1 MSHLTQEFFWT
12 PDELIEWLRRACK
25 EFGLWLVVWRVGR
38 NADRADPETLQL
50 SMFDAAQDDSVQFF
64 LGRSSLCPEPQWRVV
79 GDRRELDFR
88 RSYTVQ
94 LVPSVVGPD
103 GNTLLQG
110 SLAIMRATDYED
122 SSLAAELTR
131 LFKQLK
137 SDLKRNSDAGFI
149 IIQTLPN
156 GERKPWKNMLVGK
169 AVPDTGMKL
178 KQFVEGRVEFRV
190 EPA

>member
-1 MSHLTQEFFWT
+1 
-12 PDELIEWLRRACK
+12 
-25 EFGLWLVVWRVGR
+25 
-38 NADRADPETLQL
+38 
-50 SMFDAAQDDSVQFF
+50 
-64 LGRSSLCPEPQWRVV
+64 
-79 GDRRELDFR
+79 
-88 RSYTVQ
+88 
-94 LVPSVVGPD
+94 
-103 GNTLLQG
+103 
-110 SLAIMRATDYED
+110 MRATDYED